1 MPPIPPPLHF
11 SICEHNAE
19 ITAPTLKLTK
29 NTIVIGAP
37 AKVVSTYHNKQS
49 RTTIHSIC
57 EKPVDCFV
65 EKGFRGYKNK
75 AFQQIAKKL
84 SIFNKLPKNQ

>member
-1 MPPIPPPLHF
+1 LHF
-11 SICEHNAE
+11 SICEHSAE
-19 ITAPTLKLTK
+19 ITASTLKLTK
-29 NTIVIGAP
+29 NTVVIVAA

-65 EKGFRGYKNK
+65 EKGFRGSKNK
-75 AFQQIAKKL
+75 AFQQIATKL
-84 SIFNKLPKNQ
+84 SIFNKLLKNQWVKH

>member
-1 MPPIPPPLHF
+1 LHF
-11 SICEHNAE
+11 SICEHNAK
-19 ITAPTLKLTK
+19 ITALTLKLTK
-29 NTIVIGAP
+29 STVGIVAP
-37 AKVVSTYHNKQS
+37 AKVVSAYHNKQS

-65 EKGFRGYKNK
+65 EKGFRGCKNK
-75 AFQQIAKKL
+75 AFQQIATKL